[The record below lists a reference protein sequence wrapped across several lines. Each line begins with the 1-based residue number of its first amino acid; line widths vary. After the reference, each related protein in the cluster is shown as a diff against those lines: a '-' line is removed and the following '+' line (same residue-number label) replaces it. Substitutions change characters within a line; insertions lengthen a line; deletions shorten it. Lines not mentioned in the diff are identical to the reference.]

1 MKSYQL
7 AAADGAVTKGPRHGS
22 RCQADGLEQ
31 ATWATP
37 PSSATSWWP
46 KTPRDTAGARFPMG
60 GEAHDKIK
68 ETSLPQYGQPSLDDL
83 GQLMFRVHAEL
94 QRQRAGVVHLGHRGL
109 WHNTRRYTD

>member
-1 MKSYQL
+1 
-7 AAADGAVTKGPRHGS
+7 
-22 RCQADGLEQ
+22 
-31 ATWATP
+31 
-37 PSSATSWWP
+37 
-46 KTPRDTAGARFPMG
+46 MG

-109 WHNTRRYTD
+109 WHNTRRYTY